1 MQEQTSSSNSAVLP
15 RRPYGDTGIAL
26 SVIGFG
32 GIVVTDTE
40 QTEANRVVAEA
51 VERGC
56 NYFDVAPGYGT
67 AEEILGPAL
76 EPYRKDVFL
85 ACKTAQREREGAE
98 MEFKRSLERLRT
110 DYFDLYQLHGITSVE
125 NDVDPVFKSGGVMDM
140 IVDLKKAGKIRHI
153 GFSAHSHEAAL
164 TAMDRFDFDSILFP
178 INFTAYYQGGFGGE
192 VIARAKEKGV
202 ARLALKAMAKQQWS
216 EGHPERGRLN
226 KCWYE
231 PLYGPAEAE
240 MGLRWTL
247 SQDVTAAVP
256 PGDAGLFRMAMD
268 FAQRFEPVTP
278 EEEQQLEAYARS
290 LKPIFTHA

>member
-1 MQEQTSSSNSAVLP
+1 MQEPTPSSNSAMLP
-15 RRPYGDTGIAL
+15 RRPYGETGVQL

-40 QTEANRVVAEA
+40 QSEANRVVAEA

-76 EPYRKDVFL
+76 EPFRKDVFL
-85 ACKTAQREREGAE
+85 ACKTAQRQRDGAE
-98 MEFKRSLERLRT
+98 MEFNRSLERLRT
-110 DYFDLYQLHGITSVE
+110 DHFDLYQLHGISSVE
-125 NDVDPVFKSGGVMDM
+125 NDVDPVFMSGGVMDL
-140 IVDLKKAGKIRHI
+140 IIELQKAGKIRYI

-164 TAMDRFDFDSILFP
+164 AAMDRYDFDSILFP
-178 INFTAYYQGGFGGE
+178 VNFCSHYQGGFGAE
-192 VIARAKEKGV
+192 VLQRAKEKGV
-202 ARLALKAMAKQQWS
+202 ARLALKAMAKQQWC
-216 EGHPERGRLN
+216 EGHPERGRLR

-240 MGLRWTL
+240 LGLRWTL

-256 PGDAGLFRMAMD
+256 PGDAQLFRMAMD
-268 FAQRFEPVTP
+268 FAQRFQPVTSD
-278 EEEQQLEAYARS
+278 EEQQLQAYARS
-290 LKPIFTHA
+290 LDPIFTHA